1 MGNELKKTTSKSPTD
16 RQPMCD
22 NDLLGWFA
30 DHDGYSVSEIAA
42 HFHVTQTAI
51 RGRLTRLM
59 AAELVTRKVVVTRER
74 GRPKHMYFLAS
85 RTADQG
91 TV

>member
-1 MGNELKKTTSKSPTD
+1 MGNELKKTPTKSPTD

-22 NDLLGWFA
+22 KDLLSFFA
-30 DHDGYSVSEIAA
+30 DHQGYSVIEIAA

-59 AAELVTRKVVVTRER
+59 AAELVTRKVEVTRER
-74 GRPKHMYFLAS
+74 GRPKHTYFLTS
-85 RTADQG
+85 RAVDQG